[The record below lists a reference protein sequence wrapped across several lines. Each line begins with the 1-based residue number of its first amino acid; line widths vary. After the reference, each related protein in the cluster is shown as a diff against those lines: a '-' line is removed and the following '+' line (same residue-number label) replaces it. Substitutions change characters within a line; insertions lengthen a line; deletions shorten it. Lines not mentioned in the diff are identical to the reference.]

1 MNYARLPWEERANRG
16 VRRNAVK
23 PGGAT
28 VGEGI
33 AQARAYTTERSIFQS
48 LPCSMRQE
56 AHNRRMT
63 VSEPRAEFL
72 ALVRTAIGQGTFR
85 RLVLGKPRGGSSLRK
100 FAIEPEGGGKFQL
113 LYTHATRD
121 ITKHGDTAHILAEV
135 EGTLGASLFSAHLF
149 TPQGTP
155 QFEINKKGEGRLTR
169 GPAAVSAEVKV
180 KPHDRPKLRRITQA
194 NAPWMHPLGLA
205 TADGTILESMQAKYR
220 QLEKFVEIVD
230 RLVAEAGLREHGPL
244 HVVDMGSGKG
254 YLTFAA
260 WHHLK
265 LNLGIEA
272 AVVGIEARTELVE
285 LCNNAATAHGCAG
298 LSFIAGEIG
307 VVNVP
312 PAEIVIALHACDT
325 ATDDALFHAVSTG
338 ARVIVSAPC
347 CQKEVR
353 PQLKA
358 PADLEP
364 LLRDGIQRERM
375 SELLTDAVRARL
387 LEASG
392 YRTQVFEFISTEHT
406 AKNTMITG
414 VKIEPPNPERAAAAR
429 TEATAM
435 LANFGISRQRLAEHL
450 EILKSPA

>member
-1 MNYARLPWEERANRG
+1 
-16 VRRNAVK
+16 
-23 PGGAT
+23 
-28 VGEGI
+28 
-33 AQARAYTTERSIFQS
+33 
-48 LPCSMRQE
+48 
-56 AHNRRMT
+56 MT
-63 VSEPRAEFL
+63 VSEPRAVFL
-72 ALVRTAIGQGTFR
+72 ALVRASLSQGTFR

-100 FAIEPEGGGKFQL
+100 LAVEPGTGRFQL

-121 ITKHGDTAHILAEV
+121 ITKHGDLAHVLAEV
-135 EGTLGASLFSAHLF
+135 EAALGTSLFSAHLF
-149 TPQGTP
+149 TPTGTP

-169 GPAAVSAEVKV
+169 GPAAVPAEIKV
-180 KPHDRPKLRRITQA
+180 KPHDRQKLRRITPA

-205 TADGTILESMQAKYR
+205 TADGAILESMQGKYR

-230 RLVAEAGLREHGPL
+230 RLLADAALREAGPL

-254 YLTFAA
+254 YLTFGV
-260 WHHLK
+260 WHHLR

-272 AVVGIEARTELVE
+272 SVTGIEARPELVE

-298 LSFIAGEIG
+298 LRFIAGEIG
-307 VVNVP
+307 AVEVP
-312 PAEIVIALHACDT
+312 PAEMVIALHACDT

-347 CQKEVR
+347 CHKEVR
-353 PQLKA
+353 LQLKP

-375 SELLTDAVRARL
+375 AELLTDAVRARL

-392 YRTQVFEFISTEHT
+392 YKTQVFEFISTEHT

-414 VKIEPPNPERAAAAR
+414 VRVQSPRQERIDAARAEAAALLAR
-429 TEATAM
+429 
-435 LANFGISRQRLAEHL
+435 FGIAHQRLAERIGVL
-450 EILKSPA
+450 AATA